1 MKEGIVD
8 LLEVKEHED
17 GSATYTFDMSKD
29 MSEICGAFGL
39 KLFLF
44 CGALGKSPD
53 YAFDL
58 LGKQLE
64 DKLAEAKEE
73 DDKDHEPT

>member
-1 MKEGIVD
+1 MSRGIVEM
-8 LLEVKEHED
+8 LEVKEHED
-17 GSATYTFDMSKD
+17 GSATYTFDLSKD
-29 MSEICGAFGL
+29 LSELCGAFGL
-39 KLFLF
+39 KLLMY

-64 DKLAEAKEE
+64 DKFAEELG
-73 DDKDHEPT
+73 KDHEPT

>member
-1 MKEGIVD
+1 MKEGIIEM
-8 LLEVKEHED
+8 LEVKEHED
-17 GSATYTFDMSKD
+17 GSATYTFDLSRD
-29 MSEICGAFGL
+29 LSELCGAFGL
-39 KLFLF
+39 KLLMY
-44 CGALGKSPD
+44 CGALGKSPE

-73 DDKDHEPT
+73 DDKDHEST